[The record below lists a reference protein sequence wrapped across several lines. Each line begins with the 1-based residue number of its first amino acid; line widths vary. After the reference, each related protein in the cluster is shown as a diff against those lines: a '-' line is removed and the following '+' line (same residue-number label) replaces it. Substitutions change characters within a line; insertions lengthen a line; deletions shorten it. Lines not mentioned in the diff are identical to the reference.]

1 MRGGSPG
8 PKSYH
13 QITRSFVDGDE
24 LKLGEYNTA
33 AAGSISSGGRG
44 RCFGPFRESSGGTG
58 EGRWSVAFFSFC
70 WGGMLEWC
78 FEWVSQAFGQEFR
91 EVLFPLWKNGVDS
104 G

>member
-1 MRGGSPG
+1 MS
-8 PKSYH
+8 SSWEST
-13 QITRSFVDGDE
+13 TRRQ
-24 LKLGEYNTA
+24 L
-33 AAGSISSGGRG
+33 
-44 RCFGPFRESSGGTG
+44 GPFHREDADGVLVLFGRAPEAPEKGGG
-58 EGRWSVAFFSFC
+58 VWRFFSFC